1 MLWLALVLLTVF
13 QMIVS
18 FPGRYAQFATICAS
32 CLLRP
37 DNIAELQS
45 LGVSPQGFAIYLLTL
60 AALFT
65 LIYCLVGAT
74 IMWRK
79 VDDPLAV
86 LVAFALLFFGGFA
99 SWGPPESLANAS
111 PYGFAVA
118 RILSAAGRALLLLM
132 FFLFPDS
139 RFAPRWARI
148 PTLAGVAVVAAF
160 SLVPLETLPAWLAV
174 TGVLLSAMAFLGGV
188 LSQVYRY
195 QRHSSTTQRRQ
206 TKWIVLGIGVAI
218 GAQILELVSLYV
230 IGPRVWLEMLGN
242 LVVSLAFLLI
252 PITIGIAILRHQLFD
267 IDTLISRTL
276 VYGSLSVGIIVLYA
290 LVVGVGSALLQTGAE
305 PLLSLLVTGA
315 IAVAFQPVRA
325 WLQRGV
331 NRLLY
336 GQRDEPYTVLSE
348 LGQRLASATAPQD
361 VLPAVVETVARAL
374 RVPYAAIALRAR
386 DDLILAAETG
396 IPNADVLRVPLTQS
410 TLVLGELRVAPRAK
424 GERFSAADL
433 RLLEGVAREA
443 CSAIYALRLTAELR
457 GSHLRLITLREEE
470 RRRLRRDLHDGV
482 GSALT
487 GIAFKLGAAQ
497 KMVDQDVAAGVV
509 LLGELK
515 AETQAVIADLRRL
528 VYDLRPPALDELG
541 LVSALREEIM
551 RLSTQDLHVEFQASE
566 VALELPAAVE
576 IAAYRIALEALT
588 NVIRHA
594 QARSC
599 LIRLTSSAS
608 RLTLEVLDDG
618 TGLPVNFRP
627 GVGVS
632 AMTERAAE
640 LGGSCVITTR
650 PMGGVQILVQFPLP
664 KDQP

>member
-1 MLWLALVLLTVF
+1 MLWLALVLLTLF
-13 QMIVS
+13 QVIVS
-18 FPGRYAQFATICAS
+18 FPGRYAQFSTICPS

-37 DNIAELQS
+37 DNIEGLQS
-45 LGVSPQGFAIYLLTL
+45 LGLSPQGFAIYLLVL

-99 SWGPPESLANAS
+99 SWGPPEALANAS
-111 PYGFAVA
+111 PYGFAAA

-148 PTLAGVAVVAAF
+148 PALAGVAVIAVF
-160 SLVPLETLPAWLAV
+160 SLVPLEILPVWLAV
-174 TGVLLSAMAFLGGV
+174 TGVLLSATAFLGGV

-195 QRHSSTTQRRQ
+195 QRRSSTTQRRQ
-206 TKWIVLGIGVAI
+206 TKWIVLGIGVAV
-218 GAQILELVSLYV
+218 GAQILELLSLYV
-230 IGPRVWLEMLGN
+230 FGPRIWLEMLGN
-242 LVVSLAFLLI
+242 LIVSLAFLLI

-267 IDTLISRTL
+267 IDTLINRTL
-276 VYGSLSVGIIVLYA
+276 VYGSLSVGIVALYA
-290 LVVGVGSALLQTGAE
+290 FVVGVGSALFHSGAE

-315 IAVAFQPVRA
+315 IAVAFQPARA
-325 WLQRGV
+325 WLQRRV

-336 GQRDEPYTVLSE
+336 GRRDEPYTVLTQ
-348 LGQRLASATAPQD
+348 LGQRLAHASAPQD
-361 VLPAVVETVARAL
+361 VLPAVVETVAQAL
-374 RVPYAAIALRAR
+374 KVPYAAIALQEHG
-386 DDLILAAETG
+386 DLILAAETG
-396 IPNADVLRVPLTQS
+396 TPNSDVLCLPLTQS
-410 TLVLGELRVAPRAK
+410 TVVLGELRVAPRAK
-424 GERFSAADL
+424 GERLSTADR

-443 CSAIYALRLTAELR
+443 CSAIYALQLTAELR
-457 GSHLRLITLREEE
+457 GSHVRLITLREEE

-497 KMVDQDVAAGVV
+497 KMVDQDVAAGVL

-541 LVSALREEIM
+541 LVSALREEIT
-551 RLSTQDLHVEFQASE
+551 RLSTQELNVEFQAPE
-566 VALELPAAVE
+566 AALELPAAVE
-576 IAAYRIALEALT
+576 IAAYRIALEALA

-594 QARSC
+594 QAKSC
-599 LIRLTSSAS
+599 LIRLTPSAEV
-608 RLTLEVLDDG
+608 LTLEVLDDG
-618 TGLPVNFRP
+618 TGLPANFRP

-632 AMTERAAE
+632 AMRERAAE
-640 LGGSCVITTR
+640 LGGSCLITTR
-650 PMGGVQILVQFPLP
+650 PTGGVQALVQLPLLEG
-664 KDQP
+664 KQ